1 MTNNSLVIKAK
12 RLVIGDLTKV
22 NTFFYLLKRIWKWHG
37 AFCQETLLMR
47 QNLNN
52 AVSKDSTIV
61 WDTIGDT
68 QMAGLHG
75 LRNKLKFP
83 KNRTN

>member
-1 MTNNSLVIKAK
+1 MEIARCLLSGNSVNETKFNN
-12 RLVIGDLTKV
+12 D
-22 NTFFYLLKRIWKWHG
+22 
-37 AFCQETLLMR
+37 
-47 QNLNN
+47 
-52 AVSKDSTIV
+52 VSKDSPIV

-75 LRNKLKFP
+75 LRNKVKFP